1 MASEEQFEL
10 CVDKL
15 YGALT
20 DPSGLPDAIRS
31 LRLMFEASGATHI
44 YFNRRGEIAGFADDG
59 HDPGCQRL
67 YLDHYAAIDP
77 TRALLKLRPGE
88 WLQDDR
94 LLDSRH
100 TPDPEF
106 VNDFAPQ
113 AAMRWFRGCKVYEG
127 DAGVACFSLQ
137 RGSDAP
143 PFDDATLVLLERIR
157 PHLSRF
163 FRMALQME
171 AAIPALA
178 SAGAAMDMLRMAV
191 CVVDAQ
197 CQIRYANPA
206 AEELL
211 GQGTMLKVKGGRLFS
226 PDPQTS
232 EMLRHAVAQASRPPR
247 QASVFSP
254 QPLASAVS
262 RLQVRAVPLAPHLP
276 LAHYGHGNL
285 VLLFLATGAAPPNRH
300 ELQKLFG
307 LTRAEADIV
316 EMLVQG
322 ASADVCARRRGVSLT
337 TVRTHVASI
346 LAKTGAGSQA
356 QLMSLVLALP
366 AVR

>member
-1 MASEEQFEL
+1 
-10 CVDKL
+10 
-15 YGALT
+15 
-20 DPSGLPDAIRS
+20 
-31 LRLMFEASGATHI
+31 
-44 YFNRRGEIAGFADDG
+44 
-59 HDPGCQRL
+59 
-67 YLDHYAAIDP
+67 
-77 TRALLKLRPGE
+77 
-88 WLQDDR
+88 
-94 LLDSRH
+94 
-100 TPDPEF
+100 
-106 VNDFAPQ
+106 
-113 AAMRWFRGCKVYEG
+113 MRWFRGCKVYEG

-163 FRMALQME
+163 FRMALQAQ

-197 CQIRYANPA
+197 CQVRYANPA

-211 GQGTMLKVKGGRLFS
+211 GQGTMLKVKSGQLFS
-226 PDPQTS
+226 PHPQAN
-232 EMLRHAVAQASRPPR
+232 EMLRHAVTQASRPPR

-254 QPLASAVS
+254 EPTGSAVS

-276 LAHYGHGNL
+276 MAHYGHGNL
-285 VLLFLATGAAPPNRH
+285 VLLFLATGAPQPQPH

-307 LTRAEADIV
+307 LTRAEAGIV

-322 ASADVCARRRGVSLT
+322 ATPEVCARRRGVSVL

-346 LAKTGAGSQA
+346 LAKTGVGSQA